1 MCCSLIGRDKSGTC
15 RTGRKGSADP
25 GHSGDDRAGLGSE
38 GHREARPRGGPPAM
52 KPTGTE
58 HTAPGG
64 AGRTHSMIRETCS
77 RTGTLLSL
85 KAVVMKQPKVS
96 AAITLSEK
104 ANREFARDSTV
115 FIVTAF
121 PREPRLRHPYFRLR
135 FPRPTSPSHPRTRC
149 ARPGSERRRPA
160 PFPVPDGS
168 AHAPTHWDTPTA
180 RPCTRQSA
188 TGARVGFCHGGPASS
203 ATRWFLGL
211 WLGRRSRLLPVG
223 LQLSL

>member
-1 MCCSLIGRDKSGTC
+1 
-15 RTGRKGSADP
+15 
-25 GHSGDDRAGLGSE
+25 
-38 GHREARPRGGPPAM
+38 M
-52 KPTGTE
+52 KPSGIA

-115 FIVTAF
+115 FIVTTF
-121 PREPRLRHPYFRLR
+121 PWEPRLRHLYFRLR

-149 ARPGSERRRPA
+149 ARSGSSRRYPA
-160 PFPVPDGS
+160 PFRSSGGS
-168 AHAPTHWDTPTA
+168 AHAPTHWNTPTA
-180 RPCTRQSA
+180 RPCTRRKAVLSVNPPINNGYEGWVLPRGNHLLHRSLFPWPLA
-188 TGARVGFCHGGPASS
+188 WYGAVAFY
-203 ATRWFLGL
+203 
-211 WLGRRSRLLPVG
+211 
-223 LQLSL
+223 